1 ESLTQTECLAVEA
14 LVQTDHGVADA
25 AASTDISSFAVG
37 HRGVDSATRAATSWV
52 QAAPECASAH
62 MATDLLFGTSDAS
75 AVALGPVLAQ
85 RGTATESQPT
95 TEAASATLT
104 LDTCDSYAATDD
116 GMFAALGHQGE
127 LIREPLAVEE
137 ATRSAKAYVD
147 KVVAPA
153 VATSDRGMQ
162 ASAKLAS
169 THQQSDTLPMA
180 DASVEAAMGPVL
192 VSVGTGTESHITSRW
207 VEPFDPVARASR
219 HVDAVALTASCST
232 SHGVEWAN
240 AAAGPI
246 SELSDRAVSASA
258 KLCDSFVAA
267 GLHAT
272 ASIGVGVA
280 LAVADQSVSSAIH
293 TAERSTSN
301 AAVTANCS
309 TEALQSEA
317 MREVGTDASL
327 AVMRETGTDAPVA
340 VSSVAVGPASAWA
353 ERGTGSEFDGMSAGA
368 LSTDSQPTASP
379 TMSLRTAPSL
389 PLPPLPAVADS
400 HSRSLPGALRRAA
413 TAAAVLSVDE
423 HSDSRSIS
431 ATRARKESSG
441 EDYGYIMVSPRTNVQ
456 CVNMASISSMHS
468 DRRSSR
474 PCLDDE
480 AASMQGRETGADYDN
495 YDDDHEDPPSGGTGL
510 SRNTRDSSSRSAFMR
525 SVYIIAEPLA
535 PEDAGCGEPEYCIV
549 VVTDHREIKIKATTQ
564 ADHDLWYMAMSY
576 LQSRRIITSSTYPT
590 APTATLN
597 PADYLSDSSLRSRG
611 TTIASVETSS
621 QRTPL
626 ELDRRSRSRSRS
638 RSRLRGLIPMSME
651 ERPPVP
657 SLSSGAAPAFASG
670 ASSAQASGEVPPPLP
685 PPASQSLAMFS
696 HASASSRASQASSN
710 YGQPDPQRT
719 TDDLTPSRGPSLL
732 TTTPR
737 SLRPVSMAPAT
748 TPVPGSDGGSKRLS
762 VGLFRR
768 AAATGA
774 NGSGTSLFRHGSQ
787 MSDDS
792 HMSPPLPPARD
803 DGLAQPQSIAAAMM
817 SRQHAPHLSGSNTV
831 RKMFSGS
838 FLRALRSR
846 DSIDDPER

>member
-1 ESLTQTECLAVEA
+1 LAPAPTLGFGSRMSMSVGVE
-14 LVQTDHGVADA
+14 T
-25 AASTDISSFAVG
+25 VG
-37 HRGVDSATRAATSWV
+37 HMMDPSVSRQPSPLIV
-52 QAAPECASAH
+52 QSIA
-62 MATDLLFGTSDAS
+62 
-75 AVALGPVLAQ
+75 
-85 RGTATESQPT
+85 
-95 TEAASATLT
+95 
-104 LDTCDSYAATDD
+104 
-116 GMFAALGHQGE
+116 
-127 LIREPLAVEE
+127 
-137 ATRSAKAYVD
+137 RS
-147 KVVAPA
+147 
-153 VATSDRGMQ
+153 M
-162 ASAKLAS
+162 
-169 THQQSDTLPMA
+169 
-180 DASVEAAMGPVL
+180 
-192 VSVGTGTESHITSRW
+192 VGTFMHKYT
-207 VEPFDPVARASR
+207 PARFTHSGARERR
-219 HVDAVALTASCST
+219 HLRYFWI
-232 SHGVEWAN
+232 H
-240 AAAGPI
+240 PY
-246 SELSDRAVSASA
+246 A
-258 KLCDSFVAA
+258 KMLNWSK
-267 GLHAT
+267 
-272 ASIGVGVA
+272 
-280 LAVADQSVSSAIH
+280 Q
-293 TAERSTSN
+293 
-301 AAVTANCS
+301 
-309 TEALQSEA
+309 
-317 MREVGTDASL
+317 
-327 AVMRETGTDAPVA
+327 
-340 VSSVAVGPASAWA
+340 
-353 ERGTGSEFDGMSAGA
+353 
-368 LSTDSQPTASP
+368 
-379 TMSLRTAPSL
+379 
-389 PLPPLPAVADS
+389 
-400 HSRSLPGALRRAA
+400 
-413 TAAAVLSVDE
+413 
-423 HSDSRSIS
+423 
-431 ATRARKESSG
+431 
-441 EDYGYIMVSPRTNVQ
+441 
-456 CVNMASISSMHS
+456 
-468 DRRSSR
+468 
-474 PCLDDE
+474 
-480 AASMQGRETGADYDN
+480 
-495 YDDDHEDPPSGGTGL
+495 PPSGGTGL